1 MYNNAEIKEE
11 EGLDDYD
18 TINVSIDGQG
28 SEEDED
34 SQDSQDSKKSYPN
47 MAIKIDKDQYSV
59 FEMKR
64 KYDKKKICMD
74 PSFQRNFVWNT
85 KQKSELIESVV
96 MGIPLP
102 LIYLAES
109 QEGNLIV
116 VDGRQRLTT
125 FFDFLNNKF
134 RLNQLKILEELNGKN
149 FKNLENE
156 YSHYASEI
164 EDYQLVVQVIKYP
177 TPDRV
182 RFDIFDRVNRGGTPL
197 NKQEMRNALYQGNS
211 TDLLKKITEDERFLL
226 ATGKGISSKHMKDR
240 YIALRAIAFTLLYE
254 KKLIDKDGKIVEYK
268 SDMED
273 LLGKT
278 MEYLNRLSEQEISSI
293 YNEFGEIMESIYQTL
308 GEDAF
313 RIGTQELRKRPISMT
328 LFEVLYYLF
337 YLLSGKKIM
346 KDRVINVVSDLMNDQ
361 TFLRALQQ
369 SVDSSYSVQNRFE
382 KIINSCGEIIN
393 V

>member
-1 MYNNAEIKEE
+1 MNSNEE
-11 EGLDDYD
+11 VKDDEGLDDYN
-18 TINVSIDGQG
+18 TINVSLDENNEYENEE
-28 SEEDED
+28 SEEDE
-34 SQDSQDSKKSYPN
+34 KSYPN

-64 KYDKKKICMD
+64 KYDKEKICMD

-85 KQKSELIESVV
+85 KQKSELIESVI

-102 LIYLAES
+102 LIYFAES

-134 RLNQLKILEELNGKN
+134 KLNKLTILKELNGKS
-149 FKNLENE
+149 FKDLENE
-156 YSHYASEI
+156 FSNYASEI

-211 TDLLKKITEDERFLL
+211 TRLLKMITEDEGFLL

-240 YIALRAIAFTLLYE
+240 YIVLRAIAFSLLYE
-254 KKLIDKDGKIVEYK
+254 NKLVDEKGNAIEYK
-268 SDMED
+268 SDIED
-273 LLGKT
+273 LLGNT
-278 MEYLNRLSEQEISSI
+278 MEYLNKLSN
-293 YNEFGEIMESIYQTL
+293 NEVLSMCNDFSEIMKNIYQIL

-313 RIGTQELRKRPISMT
+313 RIGTQDLRKRPISMT

-337 YLLSGKKIM
+337 YLLHGEKIVHS
-346 KDRVINVVSDLMNDQ
+346 KVQNVVSNFMKDQ
-361 TFLRALQQ
+361 KFLRALQH
-369 SVDSSYSVQNRFE
+369 SVDSSYSVHNRFE
-382 KIINSCGEIIN
+382 KIINSYGEIIN